1 MRKLKLLPISTR
13 NLRQEPDMHATTKFA
28 GNESSVAVTLA
39 VDLAKDVFELAF
51 ADAAGRIV
59 ERRRLKRG
67 PFAQCLVNR
76 APLSIVME
84 ACGSAHA
91 WARHFMRLGHTVKL
105 LPAQH
110 VRPYVRRNKTDRADA
125 AGLLEAARCGDIR
138 PVPVKTTGQQGTQG
152 LHRIREHHKAERT
165 AAINLVRGLLREF
178 GAAIPAGADKIRPA
192 VLAALEDGDNDL
204 PMPLRHALAG
214 LLQRIASCEEAM
226 AAIEKQ
232 LADIA
237 RDDTRCQRLM
247 AANGVGLIT
256 ATAMSAGIGDFARFP
271 SGRYF
276 ASALGLT
283 PREHSS
289 GGSRKLGRISKR
301 GDVYL
306 RTLLIHGARSAL
318 ISACMAR
325 KRGQTLDR
333 TQQWAL
339 ALAERKGHNKAVV
352 ALANKT
358 ARRLWAAEH
367 HGVGFDPDHLS
378 QREQRA
384 G

>member
-1 MRKLKLLPISTR
+1 
-13 NLRQEPDMHATTKFA
+13 MHATIKSA
-28 GNESSVAVTLA
+28 GIESRATTLA

-51 ADAAGRIV
+51 ADAGGRII
-59 ERRRLKRG
+59 ERKRLRRG
-67 PFAQCLVNR
+67 PFAVCLNNR
-76 APLSIVME
+76 TPLRIVME

-91 WARHFMRLGHTVKL
+91 WARRFQRQGHTVTL

-138 PVPVKTTGQQGTQG
+138 PVPVKTPEQQGTQG
-152 LHRIREHHKAERT
+152 LHRIREHHKARRT
-165 AAINLVRGLLREF
+165 AAINLLRGLLREF
-178 GAAIPAGADKIRPA
+178 GIAIPAGAGKVRA
-192 VLAALEDGDNDL
+192 MAFAALEDGENDI
-204 PMPLRHALAG
+204 PMPLRHALAQV
-214 LLQRIASCEEAM
+214 LDDIAASQQAM
-226 AAIEKQ
+226 DAIETQ
-232 LADIA
+232 LAELSR
-237 RDDTRCQRLM
+237 RDLRCQRLM
-247 AANGVGLIT
+247 AASGVGLIT
-256 ATAMSAGIGDFARFP
+256 ATALSAGIGDFARFP
-271 SGRYF
+271 SGRHF

-289 GGSRKLGRISKR
+289 GGTRKLGRITKQ

-318 ISACMAR
+318 LGAHLAR
-325 KRGQTLDR
+325 KRGQPLDR

-339 ALAERKGHNKAVV
+339 DLAERKGHNKAAV

-367 HGVGFDPDHLS
+367 HGAGFDPEHVS
-378 QREQRA
+378 RREQQA

>member
-1 MRKLKLLPISTR
+1 
-13 NLRQEPDMHATTKFA
+13 MHTTTKA
-28 GNESSVAVTLA
+28 CRNESSVAVTLA
-39 VDLAKDVFELAF
+39 VDPAKDVFELAF

-59 ERRRLKRG
+59 ERKRLKRG
-67 PFAQCLVNR
+67 PFAQYLENR
-76 APLSIVME
+76 APLRVVME

-91 WARHFMRLGHTVKL
+91 WARRFVRLGHSVEL

-110 VRPYVRRNKTDRADA
+110 VRPYVRGNKTDRADA

-138 PVPVKTTGQQGTQG
+138 PVPVKTPKQQGTQG

-165 AAINLVRGLLREF
+165 AAINVVRGLLREF
-178 GAAIPAGADKIRPA
+178 GFAIPAGADKVRPA

-204 PMPLRHALAG
+204 PMDLRHALAAM
-214 LLQRIASCEEAM
+214 LERIMACQEAM
-226 AAIEKQ
+226 AAIEKH
-232 LADIA
+232 LAEIA
-237 RDDTRCQRLM
+237 KQDTRSQRLM
-247 AANGVGLIT
+247 AASGVGLIT

-271 SGRYF
+271 SGRHF

-283 PREHSS
+283 PREYSS
-289 GGSRKLGRISKR
+289 GGSRKLGRITKR

-318 ISACMAR
+318 ITAYSAR
-325 KRGQTLDR
+325 KRGQALDR
-333 TQQWAL
+333 TQAWAL
-339 ALAERKGHNKAVV
+339 ALAKRKGHNKAAV

-367 HGVGFDPDHLS
+367 HGASFDPDHVSL
-378 QREQRA
+378 REQQA

>member
-1 MRKLKLLPISTR
+1 
-13 NLRQEPDMHATTKFA
+13 MHTTTNPPA
-28 GNESSVAVTLA
+28 VESSAVMLA
-39 VDLAKDVFELAF
+39 VDLANDVFELAF
-51 ADAAGRIV
+51 ADGSGRIV
-59 ERRRLKRG
+59 ARKRLRRG
-67 PFAQCLVNR
+67 AFAQCLENR
-76 APLSIVME
+76 TPLRIVME

-91 WARHFMRLGHTVKL
+91 WARRFARQGHDVRL

-138 PVPVKTTGQQGTQG
+138 PVPVKTPEQQGTQG
-152 LHRIREHHKAERT
+152 LHRVREHHKAERT
-165 AAINLVRGLLREF
+165 AAINTVRGLLREF
-178 GAAIPAGADKIRPA
+178 GFAIPAGADKVRPA
-192 VLAALEDGDNDL
+192 VLAALEDGDNDI
-204 PMPLRHALAG
+204 PMALRHALAG
-214 LLQRIASCEEAM
+214 MLDRITACQDAM
-226 AAIEKQ
+226 AGIEKQ
-232 LADIA
+232 LAEIVQG
-237 RDDTRCQRLM
+237 DTRSQRLM
-247 AANGVGLIT
+247 AASGVGLIT

-271 SGRYF
+271 SGRHF

-283 PREHSS
+283 PREYSS

-318 ISACMAR
+318 MAAHRAR
-325 KRGQTLDR
+325 KRGQPLDH
-333 TQQWAL
+333 TQHWAL
-339 ALAERKGHNKAVV
+339 ALAERKGHNKAAV

-367 HGVGFDPDHLS
+367 HGTSFDPDHVS
-378 QREQRA
+378 QREQPA

>member
-1 MRKLKLLPISTR
+1 MPGQSRTAEHCHGG
-13 NLRQEPDMHATTKFA
+13 LRLGACVGAALH
-28 GNESSVAVTLA
+28 
-39 VDLAKDVFELAF
+39 
-51 ADAAGRIV
+51 AAGPHG
-59 ERRRLKRG
+59 EAAAG
-67 PFAQCLVNR
+67 AACT
-76 APLSIVME
+76 PL
-84 ACGSAHA
+84 
-91 WARHFMRLGHTVKL
+91 R
-105 LPAQH
+105 PAQQD
-110 VRPYVRRNKTDRADA
+110 RPRRCRRP
-125 AGLLEAARCGDIR
+125 AGSCALWRYPPSAGKDQ
-138 PVPVKTTGQQGTQG
+138 GQQGTQG

-165 AAINLVRGLLREF
+165 AAINLVRGLLREV
-178 GAAIPAGADKIRPA
+178 GTAIPAGADKIRPA

-247 AANGVGLIT
+247 AGNGVGLIT

-271 SGRYF
+271 SGRHF

-283 PREHSS
+283 PREYTS

-318 ISACMAR
+318 ITACMAR

>member
-1 MRKLKLLPISTR
+1 
-13 NLRQEPDMHATTKFA
+13 MHATTKPVR
-28 GNESSVAVTLA
+28 NESSTAVTLA

-59 ERRRLKRG
+59 ERKRLKRE
-67 PFAQCLVNR
+67 PFSECLENR
-76 APLSIVME
+76 APLRIVME

-91 WARHFMRLGHTVKL
+91 WARRFMQLGHSVEL

-138 PVPVKTTGQQGTQG
+138 PVPVKTQEQQGTQG

-165 AAINLVRGLLREF
+165 AAINTVRGLLREF
-178 GAAIPAGADKIRPA
+178 GFAIPAGTNKVRPA
-192 VLAALEDGDNDL
+192 VLAALEDGDNDI
-204 PMPLRHALAG
+204 PMDLRHALAG
-214 LLQRIASCEEAM
+214 LLERIVSCQEAM
-226 AAIEKQ
+226 TAIEKQ
-232 LADIA
+232 LADIVQ
-237 RDDTRCQRLM
+237 RDTRSQRLM
-247 AANGVGLIT
+247 AASGVGLIT

-271 SGRYF
+271 SGRHF

-283 PREHSS
+283 PREYSS
-289 GGSRKLGRISKR
+289 GGQRKLGRITKR

-318 ISACMAR
+318 VAAHAAR
-325 KRGQTLDR
+325 KRGQPLDR
-333 TQQWAL
+333 TQHWAL

-367 HGVGFDPDHLS
+367 HGASFDPEHVS
-378 QREQRA
+378 RREQQA

>member
-1 MRKLKLLPISTR
+1 
-13 NLRQEPDMHATTKFA
+13 MHATTKPIHT
-28 GNESSVAVTLA
+28 ESSAITLA
-39 VDLAKDVFELAF
+39 IDLAKDVFELAF
-51 ADAAGRIV
+51 ADVTGRII
-59 ERRRLKRG
+59 ERKRLKRQA
-67 PFAQCLVNR
+67 FAECLHNR
-76 APLSIVME
+76 APLRIVME

-91 WARHFMRLGHTVKL
+91 WARRFQRLGHVVEL

-138 PVPVKTTGQQGTQG
+138 PVPVKTPEQQGTQG

-165 AAINLVRGLLREF
+165 AAINIVRGLLREF
-178 GAAIPAGADKIRPA
+178 GFAIPAGADKVRPA
-192 VLAALEDGDNDL
+192 ALAALEDGDNDI
-204 PMPLRHALAG
+204 PMELRHAVAG
-214 LLQRIASCEEAM
+214 LLDRITDCQEAM
-226 AAIEKQ
+226 GTIEKQ
-232 LADIA
+232 LTDIA
-237 RDDTRCQRLM
+237 RRDTRSQRLM
-247 AANGVGLIT
+247 TASGVGLIT

-271 SGRYF
+271 SGRHF

-283 PREHSS
+283 PREYSS
-289 GGSRKLGRISKR
+289 GGHRKLGRITKR

-318 ISACMAR
+318 VAAHTAR
-325 KRGQTLDR
+325 KRGQPLDR

-339 ALAERKGHNKAVV
+339 ALAERKGHNTAAV

-367 HGVGFDPDHLS
+367 HGTSFDPEHVS
-378 QREQRA
+378 RREA
-384 G
+384 HAA